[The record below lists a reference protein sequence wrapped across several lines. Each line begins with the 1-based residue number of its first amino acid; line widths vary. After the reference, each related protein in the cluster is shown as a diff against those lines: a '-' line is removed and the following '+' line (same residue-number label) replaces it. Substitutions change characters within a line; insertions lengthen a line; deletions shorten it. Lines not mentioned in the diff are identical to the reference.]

1 MLEGERVC
9 GEMGLFLWA
18 SCMTTQGVA
27 IAHTPGASA
36 AQFRVAGYPTLG
48 TVALLLME
56 VQQIV
61 QRRISHQPAS
71 ARAASHTCGVG

>member
-1 MLEGERVC
+1 
-9 GEMGLFLWA
+9 
-18 SCMTTQGVA
+18 MTAQSIV

-36 AQFRVAGYPTLG
+36 AQLRVASYPILG

-61 QRRISHQPAS
+61 QRGVSHQPAT
-71 ARAASHTCGVG
+71 ARATSLVRRVVEK

>member
-1 MLEGERVC
+1 MWRN
-9 GEMGLFLWA
+9 GLISLRKLYDNGK
-18 SCMTTQGVA
+18 GVA

-36 AQFRVAGYPTLG
+36 AQFRVAGYPILG

-71 ARAASHTCGVG
+71 ARAASLTCRVD